1 MKNMPEKIIAT
12 NKKAFHDY
20 TILDTLEVGIKLTGP
35 EVKSIKAG
43 SVSLKES
50 FVHVENEELFIKN
63 MHVSHY
69 KFSPKEGCDPTR
81 NRKLLANKKEIMS
94 LLGKLNQQGLSIVP
108 TKIYLKNGLI
118 KLEIG
123 VAKGKKKWD
132 KRESMKK
139 KEVNRELR
147 RGRM

>member
-1 MKNMPEKIIAT
+1 MAEKIIAT

-20 TILDTLEVGIKLTGP
+20 TISETLEVGIKLTGP

-50 FVHVENEELFIKN
+50 FVHIENGELFIKN
-63 MHVSHY
+63 LHIAHY
-69 KFSPKEGCDPTR
+69 KFSPKVGYDPIR
-81 NRKLLANKKEIMS
+81 NRKLLANKKEIMN
-94 LLGKLNQQGLSIVP
+94 LMGKLNQKGLSIIP

-132 KRESMKK
+132 KREASKKKDLKREMKK
-139 KEVNRELR
+139 
-147 RGRM
+147 GMI

>member
-1 MKNMPEKIIAT
+1 MTGKILAS

-20 TILDTLEVGIKLTGP
+20 TILDTLEVGIKLLGP
-35 EVKSIKAG
+35 EVKSVKAG

-50 FVHVENEELFIKN
+50 FVHIENGELYIKN
-63 MHVSHY
+63 LHISHY
-69 KFSPKEGCDPTR
+69 KFSPKEGYDPIR
-81 NRKLLANKKEIMS
+81 NRKLLANKKEIDS
-94 LLGKLNQQGLSIVP
+94 LSGKINQQGLSIVP

-132 KRESMKK
+132 KREASKKKDLAREMKK
-139 KEVNRELR
+139 
-147 RGRM
+147 GII